1 MKLPLKLSAANEAV
15 LAAWK
20 AKLSKALA
28 SQGGR
33 TSTTDKN
40 LELAARLTKEIAKLE
55 EDSDPDD
62 LKAASSHSEKS
73 AQLVIVNRRLENAE
87 VEEAGFVRGGKMRGV
102 VSDLEEILRG
112 IALPVYEQ
120 QLAEVTAAMGPYFC
134 NEPEAMF
141 AAKQTPI
148 VRAWETW
155 FRNVSACCALAGKG
169 EVESLLQS
177 VTVLLDERLPFNFDN
192 GLRAAAKTPATD

>member
-1 MKLPLKLSAANEAV
+1 MKFPKLSAAKQAV
-15 LAAWK
+15 LTEWK
-20 AKLSKALA
+20 AKFTKAPA

-102 VSDLEEILRG
+102 VSELEEILRG

-120 QLAEVTAAMGPYFC
+120 HLAEITAGVRPYFREEASALQAARQTDFI
-134 NEPEAMF
+134 NEWGGWL
-141 AAKQTPI
+141 QRIST
-148 VRAWETW
+148 
-155 FRNVSACCALAGKG
+155 CCALAGQA
-169 EVESLLQS
+169 EVAFLLQS
-177 VTVLLDERLPFNFDN
+177 IEAMLDGRVPFAFSS
-192 GLRAAAKTPATD
+192 GHAVAV